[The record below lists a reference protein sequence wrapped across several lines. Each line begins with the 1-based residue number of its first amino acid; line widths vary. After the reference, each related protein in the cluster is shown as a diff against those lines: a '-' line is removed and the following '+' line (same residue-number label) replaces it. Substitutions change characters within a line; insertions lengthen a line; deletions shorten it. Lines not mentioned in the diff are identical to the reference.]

1 MRILVAV
8 VVLTALALLGSQ
20 RLRAGSSG
28 ASALHTL
35 LGGSE
40 LMLVGLL
47 LGQDFIGLV
56 DEATL
61 EGLRP
66 FVFVALGWL
75 AFLFGLQFER
85 RTLGHLPAG
94 FAAISVSVAATT
106 LAVVAPAAVLLLI
119 ALDDASPGR
128 AVALAAAAL
137 AASAACTGQSAIAVV
152 DRGLRPAPRQVMT
165 VLRLVSSLDP
175 AVGVTIFGVA
185 LSLLAPR
192 AAISAGFP
200 WSLQWPVAAICLG
213 LLTAWLFVSLTV
225 TRTNQA
231 ELILYLLGVIALA
244 SGVALG
250 FGLSVLF
257 INFVCGLAVA
267 NLTQVGSIRGRVMD
281 LMVRSESFLYLLLL
295 VVAGACWR
303 LPTGWAATAVAAYV
317 AARLAGKTAG
327 AWLATRGLARR
338 HPVPPMLGLGLAS
351 QGGMGLAIVL
361 EHRFA
366 ATGAAAATAS
376 AIGLTAVFVAE
387 LAAPWL
393 VRRVAHRALEPAP

>member
-20 RLRAGSSG
+20 RLRAGGSG
-28 ASALHTL
+28 ASALHTM

-47 LGQDFIGLV
+47 LGRDFIGLV
-56 DEATL
+56 DETTL

-85 RTLGHLPAG
+85 RTLAHLPAG
-94 FAAISVSVAATT
+94 FAAISASVAATT
-106 LAVVAPAAVLLLI
+106 LAVVAPTAVLLLI
-119 ALDDASPGR
+119 ALDDASPG
-128 AVALAAAAL
+128 ALALAAAAL

-152 DRGLRPAPRQVMT
+152 DRRLRPTPRQVMT

-175 AVGVTIFGVA
+175 AVGVTVFGVA

-192 AAISAGFP
+192 AATSAGLP

-231 ELILYLLGVIALA
+231 ELVLYLLGVIALA

-267 NLTQVGSIRGRVMD
+267 NLTQLGSIRVRVMD
-281 LMVRSESFLYLLLL
+281 LMVRSESFLYRLLL

-303 LPTGWAATAVAAYV
+303 LPTGAAAAAAAAYV
-317 AARLAGKTAG
+317 AARLVGKTAG
-327 AWLATRGLARR
+327 AWLATRTLAGR
-338 HPVPPMLGLGLAS
+338 HPVPTLLGLGLAS

-361 EHRFA
+361 EYRFA
-366 ATGAAAATAS
+366 ATGTVAATAVG
-376 AIGLTAVFVAE
+376 IGLTAVFVAE

-393 VRRVAHRALEPAP
+393 VRRVARLPLGAAQ